1 MPTITIDGKPVECRD
16 GIPVLQAALEAGWD
30 VPHYCYHPGLSIVA
44 SCRLCLMEIKLPHPQ
59 TREMGWAPKLFPSCQ
74 TPVKDGMEVRFDSPG
89 VRNNQRHCM
98 EYYLLN
104 HPLDCPVCDKAGECY
119 LQDYSERFGAAASR
133 MVEDKYKNPKKDI
146 GPKTLLYQDRCVMC
160 TRCVRFCDEIDGS
173 GELTVVNRG
182 NRAEIDVFPGVPLD
196 NPLQGNVVDLCPVGC
211 LLDKGFLFQQR
222 VWLLKET
229 PSISPADS
237 TGAAIWI
244 DHNQG
249 RIWRIRPREN
259 EKANE
264 WWISD
269 EQRFSWKYVH
279 SPERLNRPMMRRGAS
294 LEPIR
299 WEQLPDILRY
309 RIEHAASSADPSRAR
324 SDPSRARKEAVASES
339 ARSQTSATANASSGN
354 TPAIERPLAQPLPY
368 GRGSDQKARGSDD
381 PDRGSDQSARGAA
394 VAAVLSPML
403 ACEEAWLLARF
414 IRDLAPQAALV
425 LGHVPRDGDDRTFK
439 KGFRI
444 TAEKCPNRRGVETII
459 AHFGGP
465 TLSFD
470 DFLTQA
476 AEKKFG
482 FVYLTG
488 GYPNEWIDKERHKS
502 LEAVDFLVLHDL
514 FGSTLLETAE
524 VVVPSASWAER
535 DGSFMSDQGLLQP
548 FERAIPPLEGVKRD
562 GQVFYEL
569 AGETGLYRAAAVR
582 ERMGREIEALREVHL
597 PRPEPKY
604 AH

>member
-1 MPTITIDGKPVECRD
+1 
-16 GIPVLQAALEAGWD
+16 
-30 VPHYCYHPGLSIVA
+30 
-44 SCRLCLMEIKLPHPQ
+44 MEMKLPHPQ

-119 LQDYSERFGAAASR
+119 LQDYSDRFGAAASR

-146 GPKTLLYQDRCVMC
+146 GPHTLLYQDRCVMC

-211 LLDKGFLFQQR
+211 LLDKDFLFQQR
-222 VWLLKET
+222 VWLLKEA

-249 RIWRIRPREN
+249 RVWRVRPREN

-269 EQRFSWKYVH
+269 EQRFSWRYVH
-279 SPERLNRPMMRRGAS
+279 SPDRLNRPMMRRGAA

-299 WEQLPDILRY
+299 WEQIPDILRY
-309 RIEHAASSADPSRAR
+309 RLERANADGAPDKATETSRDREGEVAPVTAASSA
-324 SDPSRARKEAVASES
+324 
-339 ARSQTSATANASSGN
+339 
-354 TPAIERPLAQPLPY
+354 QPLPH
-368 GRGSDQKARGSDD
+368 GRGSDGNGS
-381 PDRGSDQSARGAA
+381 PSVA
-394 VAAVLSPML
+394 VVLSPML

-414 IRDLAPQAALV
+414 IRNLAPRATLV
-425 LGHVPRDGDDRTFK
+425 LGHVPRDGDDRTFR

-444 TAEKCPNRRGVETII
+444 SAEKCPNRRGVETMIG
-459 AHFGGP
+459 HFGGP
-465 TLSFD
+465 TASFD
-470 DFLTQA
+470 EFLASA
-476 AEKKFG
+476 AEKKFS

-488 GYPNEWIDKERHKS
+488 GYPTAWIDKDRHKA
-502 LEAVDFLVLHDL
+502 LEAVEFLVLHDL
-514 FGSTLLETAE
+514 FGSTLLESAE
-524 VVVPSASWAER
+524 VVIPSASWAER
-535 DGSFMSDQGLLQP
+535 DGSFMNDQGLLQP
-548 FERAIPPLEGVKRD
+548 FERTIPPLDGVKRD

-569 AGETGLYRAAAVR
+569 AGETGLYRAATVR
-582 ERMGREIEALREVHL
+582 EQMSAQIEAFRELHV